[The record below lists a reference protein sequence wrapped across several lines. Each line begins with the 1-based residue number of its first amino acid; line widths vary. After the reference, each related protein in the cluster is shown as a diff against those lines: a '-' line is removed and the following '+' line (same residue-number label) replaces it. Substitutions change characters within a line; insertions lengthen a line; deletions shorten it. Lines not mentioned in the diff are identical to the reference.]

1 MEFDQE
7 SPPGP
12 VTWDGPWP
20 QTLDE
25 FERLVETLQDRLV
38 RHAFRRL
45 GSLHEAEDA
54 VQQVLVQAYANGTKG
69 KKVTRVNAYLYRML
83 SNRCNDL
90 LRKRSR
96 QSIVLG
102 QSATSEIP
110 ASQPDV
116 SQAAAAA
123 EELRGIDDLLRR
135 LPPRQA
141 EVVRFRV
148 LDELRLAE
156 IADVLGCSLATVKS
170 RLRYGLE
177 KLREIVLRERKVL

>member
-12 VTWDGPWP
+12 VTWDGAWP

-38 RHAFRRL
+38 RYAFRRL

-54 VQQVLVQAYANGTKG
+54 VQQVLVQAYANGRKG
-69 KKVTRVNAYLYRML
+69 MKVTHVGAYLYRML
-83 SNRCNDL
+83 SNHCNDL
-90 LRKRSR
+90 LRKRNR
-96 QSIVLG
+96 QSVVLR
-102 QSATSEIP
+102 QSEASEIP

-116 SQAAAAA
+116 SQATAAA
-123 EELRGIDDLLRR
+123 EELRRIEDLLRR

-141 EVVRFRV
+141 DVVRFRV

-156 IADVLGCSLATVKS
+156 IADVLGCPLATVKS

-177 KLREIVLRERKVL
+177 KLREIVLRERNVL